1 MMQENRAHNYSPI
14 ATQKLIAGLS
24 VVLFAGKLW
33 AWYLTN
39 SVSILTDALES
50 TVNVLAGF
58 IGLYAV
64 LLAARPRD
72 TNHPYGHG
80 KVEFISAAIEGT
92 LIIAA
97 SLLIIY
103 EGINKLIHPPVEIP
117 ALDWGIILIAITGFI
132 NFLMGS
138 YALKV
143 GRQRHSATVSAA
155 GRHLMTDAYSTAA
168 IIIGLLL
175 LRFSGWL
182 WLDAVVA
189 LIFALFIFYSGYKV
203 LRHSLSG
210 IMDEADVSLLQEV
223 IKVLHEHRRNEWIDL
238 HNLRVIRYGE
248 VLHVDA
254 HMTLPYYLQVRDAD
268 REIHLLEALIRD
280 HFGGSVELFVHV
292 DGCVPYQCKLCSMPD
307 CPVRQSPFQER
318 LTWTIENVMR
328 NSKHGKDSANPPA
341 DKE

>member
-1 MMQENRAHNYSPI
+1 MPENLSAKPSAI

-24 VVLFAGKLW
+24 VVLFLGKLW

-39 SVSILTDALES
+39 SVTILTDALES

-80 KVEFISAAIEGT
+80 KVEFISAAIEGS

-103 EGINKLIHPPVEIP
+103 QGAFRLIHPPAEIP
-117 ALDWGIILIAITGFI
+117 ALDGGILLIAITGVI
-132 NFLMGS
+132 NFLMGR
-138 YALKV
+138 YALHV
-143 GRQRHSATVSAA
+143 GRQRHSAAVNAA
-155 GRHLMTDAYSTAA
+155 GRHLVTDAYSTAA
-168 IIIGLLL
+168 IIAGLLL
-175 LRFSGWL
+175 LRFTGWL

-189 LIFALFIFYSGYKV
+189 LLFSVFIFYAGYKV

-210 IMDEADVSLLQEV
+210 IMDEADISLLQEV
-223 IKVLHEHRRNEWIDL
+223 IQVLNRHRRNEWIDL

-292 DGCVPYQCKLCSMPD
+292 DGCVPYQCKLCNMPD
-307 CPVRQSPFQER
+307 CPVRQHPFEKQ

-328 NSKHGKDSANPPA
+328 NSKHGKDSPNPPA
-341 DKE
+341 DKA